1 VIDFHTHPV
10 MIKELVNEDDVLGKN
25 IRNVF
30 GLYFPPQPLEIF
42 LYELDEAGVE
52 QAVLLPI
59 DCTTAHNCQIVSN
72 EKIAELVNKSSRF
85 IGFASVDPA
94 CEEAPRLVERAVK
107 QLGLKGLKLDPA
119 LQQFYANDKDRA
131 YPVYQ
136 ACTELNIPVMIHC
149 GMSWTMV
156 GLEKYAHPLQ
166 VQEVAIDF
174 PSLSIIIPH
183 FGWPWINETLM
194 LAMKY
199 KKIYIDTSII
209 YSGTPKEVLQ
219 HVLAHQI
226 GITVLERSLPYQVI
240 FGSNY
245 PRADIRRS
253 VRGIRALDMSCSLQ
267 EHILHKNA
275 ETLLGPGEKSS

>member
-1 VIDFHTHPV
+1 
-10 MIKELVNEDDVLGKN
+10 
-25 IRNVF
+25 
-30 GLYFPPQPLEIF
+30 
-42 LYELDEAGVE
+42 
-52 QAVLLPI
+52 
-59 DCTTAHNCQIVSN
+59 
-72 EKIAELVNKSSRF
+72 
-85 IGFASVDPA
+85 
-94 CEEAPRLVERAVK
+94 
-107 QLGLKGLKLDPA
+107 
-119 LQQFYANDKDRA
+119 
-131 YPVYQ
+131 
-136 ACTELNIPVMIHC
+136 
-149 GMSWTMV
+149 
-156 GLEKYAHPLQ
+156 
-166 VQEVAIDF
+166 
-174 PSLSIIIPH
+174 
-183 FGWPWINETLM
+183 M